1 MFQLVR
7 TNAGQDLEKGL
18 LIAAAKALPFLYV
31 LFMFYKA
38 LLEDFMF
45 AVDHYL
51 VVPFIRGSEDTLSPG
66 QPQRHGELRDAKRSA
81 RNLARIYAGS
91 MIIEQD
97 SDLSAEPRLLW
108 HSGAIPEFLFD
119 FA

>member
-1 MFQLVR
+1 MV
-7 TNAGQDLEKGL
+7 
-18 LIAAAKALPFLYV
+18 
-31 LFMFYKA
+31 
-38 LLEDFMF
+38 

-51 VVPFIRGSEDTLSPG
+51 VVPFIRGAENSLSPG
-66 QPQRHGELRDAKRSA
+66 RPQKHGEWRDAKRSA

-97 SDLSAEPRLLW
+97 SDLSSEPRLLW